1 MATSQIAE
9 SLSNLADDLEKSCE
23 RQEEK
28 GSSYI
33 TLWIDDVRNII
44 ELLNEASSEIDGFV
58 NGSL

>member
-9 SLSNLADDLEKSCE
+9 SLSNLVDDLEQSCE
-23 RQEEK
+23 RQE
-28 GSSYI
+28 GNDLYFI
-33 TLWIDDVRNII
+33 TLSTEYVRSII

>member
-9 SLSNLADDLEKSCE
+9 SLSNLVDDLEQSCE

>member
-1 MATSQIAE
+1 MASSQIAE
-9 SLSNLADDLEKSCE
+9 SLSNLADDLEESRE

-28 GSSYI
+28 GSSHI

>member
-1 MATSQIAE
+1 MATSQLAE

-23 RQEEK
+23 RQ
-28 GSSYI
+28 
-33 TLWIDDVRNII
+33 DARNII